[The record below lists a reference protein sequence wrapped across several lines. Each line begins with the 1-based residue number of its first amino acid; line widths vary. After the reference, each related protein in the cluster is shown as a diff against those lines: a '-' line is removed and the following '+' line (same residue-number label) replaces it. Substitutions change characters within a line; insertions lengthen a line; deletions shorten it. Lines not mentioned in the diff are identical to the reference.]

1 MKRITQI
8 TQAKL
13 LSETKGQMRIVANV
27 LWQAMKAEIKVPG
40 KTIHDI
46 GHGAK
51 QRARDIRQGYTTE
64 KLRSQGLMLWL
75 DPTIEHDG
83 YYNMRVV
90 PWEQWV
96 KLRDAR
102 EAETLKHT
110 DSIQLNLLGKVR
122 KYG

>member
-13 LSETKGQMRIVANV
+13 LEETTGQFRLVANV
-27 LWQAMKAEIKVPG
+27 LYGAMLSDLKVPG

-51 QRARDIRQGYTTE
+51 QRLRDIRQGYTTK
-64 KLRSQGLMLWL
+64 KLRAKGEMLWI
-75 DPTIEHDG
+75 DPAKDHDG
-83 YYNMRVV
+83 YYFMYAL

-96 KLRDAR
+96 KKRDER
-102 EAETLKHT
+102 EAITLKHT
-110 DSIQLNLLGKVR
+110 DGIQLNLLGKVR